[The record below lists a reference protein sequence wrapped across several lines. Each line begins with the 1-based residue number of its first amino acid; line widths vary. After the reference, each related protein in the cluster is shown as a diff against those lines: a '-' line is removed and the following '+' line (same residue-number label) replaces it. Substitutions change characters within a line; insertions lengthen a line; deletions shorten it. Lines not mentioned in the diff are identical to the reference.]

1 MAPKVPLSPC
11 QANTWSGDGR
21 SARPI
26 FSLRRT
32 CAVTAIKSSQRAL
45 LYALSGRE
53 ACGSFRGDCS
63 ARCGRVAEFR
73 SPCRFAVVGLGLLRQ
88 QRETKL
94 FRWRLFQ
101 QIPAEVVHDLAVG
114 IARTPKRVVIAVGE
128 DHEFN
133 RKVMDYFCRS

>member
-11 QANTWSGDGR
+11 QANTWLGDGR

-94 FRWRLFQ
+94 FR
-101 QIPAEVVHDLAVG
+101 
-114 IARTPKRVVIAVGE
+114 
-128 DHEFN
+128 
-133 RKVMDYFCRS
+133 RSEEHTSELQSLMRISYA